1 MILEPGRYQGV
12 PVYQLLEAA
21 GLGYIAVDHRFLHA
35 ILDDPARAIPDLVRF
50 AAEDR
55 SDDLVDLEP
64 QLIDLFRHLRTPES
78 LPFFVSVAR
87 RHREDVPDEVLESLV
102 ELGAAAVDPLLGL
115 LSELPPDDAGDV
127 PFLLAALHVQ
137 DSRILKALERQAA
150 ADPDDGA
157 MCLEV
162 YNDSGVAEPA
172 EPFNIWELYA
182 EEDSP
187 DWTALSDE
195 ERLAMLE
202 SGAAQVRLEVAESYR
217 GSELSDAARAKL
229 LDMAKSD
236 PEPSVRGAC
245 WEGLEEITEDPDVRR
260 GMLAVLKDASAAWE
274 EKAGAAI
281 ALAQQ
286 TDNPAVPAAIEA
298 LYGDPRSRAK
308 ALKAMARSFNP
319 RFGEY
324 PPRHLEDSDPEV
336 KRQAI
341 WGVGYLNLS
350 AQAPRLEAF
359 FKDEEFRT
367 DAMFAYALSV
377 PGETSPGRARALLK
391 KVATAAGGF
400 REDEEELIQ
409 VAIDQRLMLH
419 GKKAVFFPDDEEEP

>member
-1 MILEPGRYQGV
+1 M
-12 PVYQLLEAA
+12 
-21 GLGYIAVDHRFLHA
+21 
-35 ILDDPARAIPDLVRF
+35 DDPARAVPDLVRF

-55 SDDLVDLEP
+55 ADDLVDLEP

-78 LPFFVSVAR
+78 LPFLIKVVRGDPS
-87 RHREDVPDEVLESLV
+87 DVPDEVLESLV
-102 ELGAAAVDPLLGL
+102 ELSGAAVDPLLAL
-115 LSELPPDDAGDV
+115 LAAFPADNPGDV

-137 DSRILKALERQAA
+137 DPRIFEALQRHAA
-150 ADPDDGA
+150 ADPDDAA

-162 YNDSGVAEPA
+162 YNDPGVKEPS
-172 EPFNIWELYA
+172 EPFNIWELYS

-195 ERLAMLE
+195 ERLAILG
-202 SGAAQVRLEVAESYR
+202 SGSAQLRLEVAESYC
-217 GSELSDAARAKL
+217 GSELAEAVRVML
-229 LDMAKSD
+229 LDMAGND

-245 WEGLEEITEDPDVRR
+245 WEALEDLVEEPDVRR
-260 GMLAVLKDASAAWE
+260 AMLAVLKNASASWE
-274 EKAGAAI
+274 EKAGAGI

-286 TDNPAVPAAIEA
+286 TDNPEVPAAIEA
-298 LYGDPRSRAK
+298 LYGDPRSRSK

-319 RFGEY
+319 RFGDY
-324 PPRHLEDSDPEV
+324 PPRHLEDPDPETR
-336 KRQAI
+336 RQAI

-350 AQAPRLEAF
+350 SQAPRLEAF
-359 FKDEEFRT
+359 FNDEEFRT

-377 PGETSPGRARALLK
+377 PGETSPGRARVLLK

-400 REDEEELIQ
+400 REDEEELVQ

>member
-1 MILEPGRYQGV
+1 M
-12 PVYQLLEAA
+12 
-21 GLGYIAVDHRFLHA
+21 
-35 ILDDPARAIPDLVRF
+35 DDPARAVPDLVRF

-55 SDDLVDLEP
+55 ADDLVDLEP

-78 LPFFVSVAR
+78 LPFLIKVVRGDPS
-87 RHREDVPDEVLESLV
+87 DVPDEVLESLV
-102 ELGAAAVDPLLGL
+102 ELSGAAVDPLLAL
-115 LSELPPDDAGDV
+115 LAAFPADNPGDV

-137 DSRILKALERQAA
+137 DPRIFEALQRHAA
-150 ADPDDGA
+150 ADPDDAA

-162 YNDSGVAEPA
+162 YNDPGVKEPS
-172 EPFNIWELYA
+172 EPFNIWELYS

-195 ERLAMLE
+195 ERLAILG
-202 SGAAQVRLEVAESYR
+202 SGSAQLRLEVAESYC
-217 GSELSDAARAKL
+217 GSELAEAVRVML
-229 LDMAKSD
+229 LDMARND
-236 PEPSVRGAC
+236 PEPAVRGAC
-245 WEGLEEITEDPDVRR
+245 WEALEDLVEEPDVRR
-260 GMLAVLKDASAAWE
+260 AMLAVLKNASASWE
-274 EKAGAAI
+274 EKAGAGI

-286 TDNPAVPAAIEA
+286 TDNPEVPAAIEA
-298 LYGDPRSRAK
+298 LYGDPRSRSK

-319 RFGEY
+319 RFGDY
-324 PPRHLEDSDPEV
+324 PPRHLEDPDPETR
-336 KRQAI
+336 RQAI

-350 AQAPRLEAF
+350 SQAPRLEAF
-359 FKDEEFRT
+359 FNDEEFRT

-377 PGETSPGRARALLK
+377 PGETSPGRARVLLK

-400 REDEEELIQ
+400 REDEEELVQ